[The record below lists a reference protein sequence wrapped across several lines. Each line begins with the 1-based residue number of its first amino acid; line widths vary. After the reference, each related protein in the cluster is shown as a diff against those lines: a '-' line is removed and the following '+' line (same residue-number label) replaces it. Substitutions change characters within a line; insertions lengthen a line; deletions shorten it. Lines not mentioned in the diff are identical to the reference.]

1 MYKLPSHIAATYH
14 NIQVLDEAPTPLPPS
29 HRTDQRLQHQ
39 AIYSIKPL
47 DWLKRHAYTK
57 NA

>member
-1 MYKLPSHIAATYH
+1 MYRLPSHVTAAH
-14 NIQVLDEAPTPLPPS
+14 RNIQVLDEAPTPLPPS

-47 DWLKRHAYTK
+47 DWLKRRAYMKST
-57 NA
+57 